1 MSVKKTTMKKTN
13 ILLFIALIAT
23 LTLTGCA
30 HSYKTQVIIQESEHI
45 YGFWGGT
52 WHGMIS
58 AFSFI
63 GSLSNDDIKVYA
75 SNNNGHWYDFGFVGG
90 LFFMIRMFIRLIK
103 KPNSN

>member
-52 WHGMIS
+52 
-58 AFSFI
+58 
-63 GSLSNDDIKVYA
+63 LK
-75 SNNNGHWYDFGFVGG
+75 
-90 LFFMIRMFIRLIK
+90 
-103 KPNSN
+103 

>member
-1 MSVKKTTMKKTN
+1 MKRLNTIFVLVILTFSLYGCFPREIHSNNTN
-13 ILLFIALIAT
+13 ELP
-23 LTLTGCA
+23 
-30 HSYKTQVIIQESEHI
+30 
-45 YGFWGGT
+45 GFWLGT